1 MMTFFTKLPSC
12 LVALEACGTS
22 HYWGRT
28 LRALGHEVRLI
39 PAGYVKP
46 FVKRNK
52 TDARDA
58 AAICVA
64 ARRPDMRPVAVKS
77 EEQQASRALER
88 SRELLI
94 KQRTQLMNSARAM
107 MAEFGIVA
115 AQGFGGFGQLTA
127 RLADDDPGLPTTLIA
142 ALRLLVAQLDALTP
156 AIEALEDK
164 IKSVAKADATMRRL
178 SAIPGVGP
186 ITAHAVVAAIGDGR
200 QFSSAR
206 DFAAWAGMTPR
217 QDSSAGKRRMK
228 GVSRQGESR
237 LRKLFALGA
246 ATLMRNA
253 RSRTE
258 RATQWQRGVLAR
270 RPGAASDEG
279 GGHGAG
285 RQDGQN
291 RLGGPRLGQRL
302 RPARGRHVGGPKARL
317 HPVSFDPS
325 GRKEAEQ
332 GANGSDGKIGQDLG
346 RDTPNRHR
354 ASKARRNAGN
364 PIRDTHRGQRSCAAP
379 KRPNT

>member
-1 MMTFFTKLPSC
+1 MKVSTIGLDIAKSVFQVHGGDAEGNVVEKRLSRRRMVEFFSKLAPC

-39 PAGYVKP
+39 PAAYVKP

-88 SRELLI
+88 SRALLI
-94 KQRTQLMNSARAM
+94 KQRTQLMNSLRAM
-107 MAEFGIVA
+107 LAEFGIVA
-115 AQGFGGFGQLTA
+115 AQGWRGFAELTA
-127 RLADDDPGLPTTLIA
+127 RLKRDDPGLPETLVA
-142 ALRLLVAQLDALTP
+142 ALRLVAAQIEALAP
-156 AIEALEDK
+156 AIEAIEDK
-164 IKSVAKADATMRRL
+164 IKSVAKADPAMRRL
-178 SAIPGVGP
+178 CAIPGVGF
-186 ITAHAVVAAIGDGR
+186 ITAHAMVAAIGEGR
-200 QFSSAR
+200 QFACAR

-217 QDSSAGKRRMK
+217 EDSSAGKRRTK

-253 RSRTE
+253 RSRDD
-258 RATQWQRGVLAR
+258 RASPWQRGILAR
-270 RPGAASDEG
+270 RPMKVAVLAQAAKTARIAWAVLTSGERY
-279 GGHGAG
+279 A
-285 RQDGQN
+285 
-291 RLGGPRLGQRL
+291 PR
-302 RPARGRHVGGPKARL
+302 
-317 HPVSFDPS
+317 
-325 GRKEAEQ
+325 
-332 GANGSDGKIGQDLG
+332 
-346 RDTPNRHR
+346 
-354 ASKARRNAGN
+354 
-364 PIRDTHRGQRSCAAP
+364 AAA
-379 KRPNT
+379 